1 MNASYR
7 KCGCTFVPPRFL
19 VYPHFTKTFL
29 QSGCIC
35 FYFIVIFVLENM
47 GKEIDMINKEFGCS
61 DVDDMIFD
69 VDDFYISEK

>member
-1 MNASYR
+1 
-7 KCGCTFVPPRFL
+7 
-19 VYPHFTKTFL
+19 
-29 QSGCIC
+29 
-35 FYFIVIFVLENM
+35 M

>member
-1 MNASYR
+1 MY
-7 KCGCTFVPPRFL
+7 L
-19 VYPHFTKTFL
+19 HFTKTFL
-29 QSGCIC
+29 RLGCIYFC
-35 FYFIVIFVLENM
+35 FIVIFVLENM